1 MKLSVMYIALF
12 FLTKEKKKIPGPY
25 IQDISGFGMPT
36 DLHMSH
42 NSSTFMSY

>member
-1 MKLSVMYIALF
+1 MYTALF
-12 FLTKEKKKIPGPY
+12 SLTKEKKKNVPGPY
-25 IQDISGFGMPT
+25 FQDISGFGMPT

>member
-1 MKLSVMYIALF
+1 MYIDLF
-12 FLTKEKKKIPGPY
+12 LPNKNKRKNVPGPY
-25 IQDISGFGMPT
+25 IQDIFGFGMPT